1 MMGCRTVQASRVLHV
16 PREAM
21 LELMSQIPEL
31 SDLLIT
37 VMAARRRRLL
47 ESQDAALVLIGAD
60 VDRNIR
66 QIAAFAGRN
75 KFPYRSFEIGS
86 GEALE
91 VSAECS
97 ITPRSPL
104 CSTATSKPSMTPRRK
119 RSPSFSGSI
128 WCWRI
133 MRFAMC

>member
-21 LELMSQIPEL
+21 LELISQIPEL

-75 KFPYRSFEIGS
+75 KIPYRSIEIGS
-86 GEALE
+86 GEA
-91 VSAECS
+91 
-97 ITPRSPL
+97 
-104 CSTATSKPSMTPRRK
+104 
-119 RSPSFSGSI
+119 
-128 WCWRI
+128 
-133 MRFAMC
+133 